1 MLNNSQMFDYI
12 KMKYLSLDISTCDDM
27 PMDMHHAYITYI
39 PCLRDM
45 SSGNLKPYIF
55 TVEKSVINSAD

>member
-1 MLNNSQMFDYI
+1 
-12 KMKYLSLDISTCDDM
+12 MKYLSLDISTCDDM

-45 SSGNLKPYIF
+45 SSGNLIPYIF